1 MANELNDANNTQGTE
16 QNTDKGTD
24 SKNLEARIKELEA
37 ENGKLRQANTNASA
51 DASKH
56 KKAAEEWREKYQSK
70 LSEEDKAKEQQD
82 EATAAMQKELEELR
96 NERNIAKYTG
106 ALVAQDI
113 GMDSETAKSVAE
125 ALNAGEIDKVFD
137 GIRKFITTHDKT
149 LRENS
154 LRNNQT
160 LLGGNSTDK
169 PVTKEEF
176 DKMSYREMVVFKQ
189 NHPEQYAEFMKK

>member
-24 SKNLEARIKELEA
+24 SKSLEARIKELET

-56 KKAAEEWREKYQSK
+56 KKAAEEWKEKYQAK
-70 LSEEDKAKEQQD
+70 LSDEDKAKEQQD

-137 GIRKFITTHDKT
+137 GIRKFITTHDKA

-160 LLGGNSTDK
+160 LIGGNSTDK

>member
-24 SKNLEARIKELEA
+24 SKSLEARIKELEA

-56 KKAAEEWREKYQSK
+56 KKAAEEWKEKYQAK
-70 LSEEDKAKEQQD
+70 LSDEDKAKEQQD

-106 ALVAQDI
+106 TLVANDI
-113 GMDSETAKSVAE
+113 GMDAETAKSVAE
-125 ALNAGEIDKVFD
+125 ALNAGDTEKVFD
-137 GIRKFITTHDKT
+137 GIRKFITAHDKS
-149 LRENS
+149 LRENA
-154 LRNNQT
+154 LRNNPT
-160 LLGGNSTDK
+160 LPGGASTKDI
-169 PVTKEEF
+169 TKEEF

-189 NHPEQYAEFMKK
+189 NHPEQYAEFMK